1 MTATEAKWSERVRE
15 WKASGKA
22 LHEFAAGQPYKA
34 SSLGW
39 WAWQLRKRASKAG
52 PAGKA
57 IRLAQVVRRAPAPAP
72 AAAKAA
78 LSMVLEVAGARIA
91 IQRGFDAEL
100 LGQVV
105 RTLREGS

>member
-52 PAGKA
+52 STGKA
-57 IRLAQVVRRAPAPAP
+57 IRLAQVVRRASAP

-78 LSMVLEVAGARIA
+78 SPMVLEVAGARIA

-105 RTLREGS
+105 RTLREGP

>member
-1 MTATEAKWSERVRE
+1 MTATEAKWSERIRE

-22 LHEFAAGQPYKA
+22 LHEFAVGQPYKA

-39 WAWQLRKRASKAG
+39 WAWQLRKRA
-52 PAGKA
+52 GKGGGTSTGKT
-57 IRLAQVVRRAPAPAP
+57 IRLAQVVRSRAP
-72 AAAKAA
+72 AAAAPAA
-78 LSMVLEVAGARIA
+78 SAVIVEVGGTRIA

-105 RTLREGS
+105 RTLRDGS

>member
-22 LHEFAAGQPYKA
+22 LHEFAAGQGYKA

-39 WAWQLRKRASKAG
+39 WAWQLRKRASKRGSAAQG
-52 PAGKA
+52 
-57 IRLAQVVRRAPAPAP
+57 IRMAEVVRSAPRRKESLP
-72 AAAKAA
+72 
-78 LSMVLEVAGARIA
+78 MVLEVAGARIA
-91 IQRGFDAEL
+91 LERGFDAEL

-105 RTLREGS
+105 RTLREAR